1 MSDCRFAVKLSD
13 IFYVKFY
20 LLNMVKFIIACLL
33 FILPNVVFSQ
43 GIKSNVVDP
52 FTNERTLE
60 TTIVTLKGGLSSG
73 FGISYMA
80 IGNNYYLN
88 VVGYSSGDFTIT
100 EDDKIWLVLEDGNV
114 IQFNKRAEEEGD
126 EGEAKNIFIHHFF
139 ANMNDIE
146 TLKNK
151 RVALVRISSPESKL
165 TDVKISKKSGTAI
178 QKMNEVFFNEIN
190 KAEL

>member
-1 MSDCRFAVKLSD
+1 
-13 IFYVKFY
+13 
-20 LLNMVKFIIACLL
+20 MVKYIIAFLL
-33 FILPNVVFSQ
+33 FLPNLVFSQ
-43 GIKSNVVDP
+43 GIKSNAVDP
-52 FTNERTLE
+52 FTNERTIE

-80 IGNNYYLN
+80 IGSNYYLN
-88 VVGYSSGDFTIT
+88 VVGYSSGEFTIT

-114 IQFNKRAEEEGD
+114 IQFNNRADEQGD

-146 TLKNK
+146 ILKNK
-151 RVALVRISSPESKL
+151 RVALIRISSPESKL
-165 TDVKISKKSGTAI
+165 TDIKISKKSGTAV